1 MQRTK
6 TVEAKDRIVAIDPEF
21 HRALVLASA
30 HDPKGRS
37 MKAITQES
45 LLKDTVF
52 TKQYKALKGGKV

>member
-1 MQRTK
+1 LP
-6 TVEAKDRIVAIDPEF
+6 DPEF

-45 LLKDTVF
+45 LL
-52 TKQYKALKGGKV
+52 